1 MRSTRRPLP
10 RGWQTRAPTVT
21 DPGDK
26 AKATSDLAD
35 LYRRGLHDLAPWW
48 SPDID
53 GMVDPLDDPEVRTEV
68 RRYFRRRITE
78 LQEARRG

>member
-1 MRSTRRPLP
+1 MP
-10 RGWQTRAPTVT
+10 
-21 DPGDK
+21 DPGDR

-35 LYRRGLHDLAPWW
+35 IYRRGLHDLNPWW